1 MMKMINGHYR
11 IYLEDKLIID
21 QSNALTTAGR
31 SIAIK
36 SLLGIIPNF
45 AGSIAYGIG
54 NKANI
59 IDNNTKLISNSSLQF
74 EIGRSA
80 VISSTLDISNQND
93 LLVYTTTIND
103 PFQYKIHEVGL
114 YPSDIRNSSI
124 GIGGST
130 IFDFDRVDVFNK
142 IGSASGAFL
151 VDAVEARMGTQVFYV
166 PPTDSTDNYILYSTT
181 ENTLSYLNRY
191 VSQDTF
197 RLAGIDL
204 NTTTS
209 SVYFRFYTDSTNYYE
224 YVFPTPTSSGY
235 FITEIEKGSVTIQGT
250 PTWDTIAFAR
260 IWRNNS
266 NPLYLDALRIDSG
279 DYLVNTTNGLISR
292 AVLAEPVR
300 KPPGIP
306 MTIEYTLALD
316 FNYGIS

>member
-1 MMKMINGHYR
+1 MINGTYK
-11 IYLEDKLIID
+11 IYLDGDLIA
-21 QSNALTTAGR
+21 QKSNALTTAGR

-54 NKANI
+54 DKANTV
-59 IDNNTKLISNSSLQF
+59 NSSTKLISNSSLQF
-74 EIGRSA
+74 EIGRTA
-80 VISSTLDISNQND
+80 VVASSLDISNQND
-93 LLVYTTTIND
+93 LLVYTATIND
-103 PFQYKIHEVGL
+103 PFQYRIHEVGL
-114 YPSDIRNSSI
+114 YPSEIRNSSI
-124 GIGGST
+124 GIAGST
-130 IFDFDRVDVFNK
+130 IFDFDRVDIFNK

-151 VDAVEARMGTQVFYV
+151 VDAVEARMGSQVFYV
-166 PPTDSTDNYILYSTT
+166 PPTDGSDNYLLYSTS
-181 ENTLSYLNRY
+181 ENSLSYLERY

-224 YVFPTPTSSGY
+224 YVFPTPTASGY
-235 FITEIEKGSVTIQGT
+235 FVTEIEKGNVTIQGT
-250 PTWDTIAFAR
+250 PTWSTIAFAR
-260 IWRNNS
+260 IWRNNTS
-266 NPLYLDALRIDSG
+266 ELYLDALRIDSG
-279 DYLVNTTNGLISR
+279 EYLVNTTNGLISR
-292 AVLAEPVR
+292 AVLLEPVR

-306 MTIEYTLALD
+306 MTIEYSLALD